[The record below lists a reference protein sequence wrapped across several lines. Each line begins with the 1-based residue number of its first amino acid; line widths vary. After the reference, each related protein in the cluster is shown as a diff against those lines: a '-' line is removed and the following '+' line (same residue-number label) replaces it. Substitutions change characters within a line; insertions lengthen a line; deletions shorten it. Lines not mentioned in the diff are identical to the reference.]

1 VSLELETHI
10 IEKIRSV
17 MRGYT
22 DIKHLVLFGS
32 RAKGSAK
39 NGSDIDLAIVGNKI
53 GFRELCKLGAK
64 LDELD
69 LPYKIDIINYDS
81 ITNQE
86 LKEHIDRVGIELFSS
101 SSL

>member
-1 VSLELETHI
+1 MSLELDTHI

-17 MRGYT
+17 MQGYT

-32 RAKGSAK
+32 RAKGLAK
-39 NGSDIDLAIVGNKI
+39 NGSDIDLAIMGSEI

-81 ITNQE
+81 ITNQA
-86 LKEHIDRVGIELFSS
+86 LKEHIDRVGIELFS
-101 SSL
+101 